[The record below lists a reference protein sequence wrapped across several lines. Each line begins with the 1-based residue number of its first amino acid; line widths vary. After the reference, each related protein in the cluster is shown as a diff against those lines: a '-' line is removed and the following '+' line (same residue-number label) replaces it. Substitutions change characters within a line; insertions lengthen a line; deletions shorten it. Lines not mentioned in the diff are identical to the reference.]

1 MKTDVFN
8 HLAPGQRSSAN
19 LNVDS
24 KLPTQQR
31 SLRSVGLNILE
42 SSMQSGPVATL
53 PLSGTLIQPPHGIV
67 NPEKRT
73 QGTGHRQVKENFI
86 NLAVQKCGPA
96 VVRIQAEQK
105 VEVPALSTR
114 FVKLKTE
121 AVFLSIAMG

>member
-1 MKTDVFN
+1 MKIYFF
-8 HLAPGQRSSAN
+8 HYLAPGQRSSAN

-24 KLPTQQR
+24 KLPPQR

-42 SSMQSGPVATL
+42 SSMQSGPVSTL

-67 NPEKRT
+67 NPDKRT

-96 VVRIQAEQK
+96 VVRIQTEQK

-114 FVKLKTE
+114 FEKTE
-121 AVFLSIAMG
+121 AVFL

>member
-1 MKTDVFN
+1 M
-8 HLAPGQRSSAN
+8 
-19 LNVDS
+19 
-24 KLPTQQR
+24 
-31 SLRSVGLNILE
+31 
-42 SSMQSGPVATL
+42 
-53 PLSGTLIQPPHGIV
+53 

-96 VVRIQAEQK
+96 VVRIQTEQK

-121 AVFLSIAMG
+121 AVFLSIAMGWLIDWLIYLFIYLFICWFNI